1 MPASYSGLN
10 NVSAGDVASA
20 GQLNQFKEALEGA
33 RDFVPI
39 IWAKADN
46 NIVMKIGDAAGANS
60 FDVQDFSGVSQFKVD
75 SNGNVTSS
83 SLKPVTSMRVATDV
97 DLPPSTTTFTNITG
111 LSFPIAANEIWA
123 LDILLLT
130 CSAAAADIT
139 FKWTYPV
146 DCTMRWGHKGD
157 SQNNVGL
164 NPTGGSMPTTHNLDG
179 PITWE
184 PSFVGRGISP
194 ADPVPVPMYGLVT
207 NGSNAGTVQLQFA
220 QLVSDATVTSI
231 ERQSYILATKVS

>member
-75 SNGNVTSS
+75 SNGNVTSI

-97 DLPPSTTTFTNITG
+97 DLPP
-111 LSFPIAANEIWA
+111 
-123 LDILLLT
+123 
-130 CSAAAADIT
+130 
-139 FKWTYPV
+139 
-146 DCTMRWGHKGD
+146 
-157 SQNNVGL
+157 
-164 NPTGGSMPTTHNLDG
+164 
-179 PITWE
+179 
-184 PSFVGRGISP
+184 
-194 ADPVPVPMYGLVT
+194 
-207 NGSNAGTVQLQFA
+207 
-220 QLVSDATVTSI
+220 
-231 ERQSYILATKVS
+231 